1 MQTIDQALN
10 RLEKSKFRS
19 SFFLD
24 DKDRRYVEQKGRD
37 TIRRH
42 AEDFIR
48 DRLAPAF
55 PKSDGSQ
62 TPTKGHPVFK
72 AQHACGCCCRNCLE
86 KWYKVKKGKELT
98 DIQQKKI
105 VDLLMAWIE
114 RQISMQH
121 TSGAEKG
128 QSDSLSVNASTG
140 VGRPEK
146 PAGLLG
152 CTRLSVRRDAKMRRS
167 S

>member
-19 SFFLD
+19 SFHLD
-24 DKDRRYVEQKGRD
+24 YKDRLYVEQKGYD

-72 AQHACGCCCRNCLE
+72 AQHACSCCCRNCLE

-114 RQISMQH
+114 RQMN
-121 TSGAEKG
+121 K
-128 QSDSLSVNASTG
+128 
-140 VGRPEK
+140 
-146 PAGLLG
+146 
-152 CTRLSVRRDAKMRRS
+152 
-167 S
+167 

>member
-1 MQTIDQALN
+1 MQTIDEALN

-62 TPTKGHPVFK
+62 TPTKGHPIFK

-140 VGRPEK
+140 VGRP
-146 PAGLLG
+146 
-152 CTRLSVRRDAKMRRS
+152 
-167 S
+167 